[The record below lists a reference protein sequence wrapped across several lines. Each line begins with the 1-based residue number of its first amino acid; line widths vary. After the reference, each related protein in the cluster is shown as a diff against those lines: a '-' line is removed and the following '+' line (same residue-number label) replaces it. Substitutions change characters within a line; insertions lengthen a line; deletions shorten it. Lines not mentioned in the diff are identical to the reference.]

1 LNELPGDRPG
11 NAVGSPTG
19 GPQPLLIYDGDCGFC
34 GYWARYW
41 QKLTGDSVRYKPY
54 QEVESQFPAISRA
67 EFQRAVQYVAPDG
80 RTASA
85 AEASFLTLSHAR
97 GKEFWL
103 ALYKRLPGFAALS
116 ELAYAFISAH
126 RSAFYHISLCLWGR
140 DYTPPRRDLVA
151 FLFTRLFGLI
161 YLAAFISFGVQ
172 ANGLIGSHGI
182 LPLAD
187 LVNNVGARL
196 GPVRFYLM
204 PMVFWWN
211 ASDLAIQVVCWAGAG
226 LSVLL
231 VFNVLPR
238 VSLLLL
244 YVLYLSL
251 LYGGQE
257 FMTYQWDIF
266 LLEAGFLTLLMSFI
280 KAPGIWLLRWLLF
293 RFIFMSGMVKLLSGD
308 PNWRNL
314 SALSYHFLSQP
325 LPTPLAWYA
334 AHLPLPVLTAATAA
348 MFFVELILP
357 FGIFCPR
364 RMRFF
369 AAFGI
374 LLLQSCILITGNYN
388 WFNLQ
393 TMLLCLLLFDDAA
406 IQEIIPRALI
416 RLLPTSAANIERRR
430 AVTVIGG
437 GLALLIVFCSLVQM
451 DVRFG
456 GNPPA
461 AMQTVDS
468 LIEPLHIVSP
478 YGLFAVMTTKRDEI
492 IIEGSDDG
500 INWREYSFR
509 YKPGDLARRPRWNI
523 PHQPRL
529 DWQMWF
535 AALEDPRRL
544 RWFYRFVQ
552 RLLENEP
559 AVTELLEHNPFPDK
573 PPAYLRAQFYDYRY
587 TNGKA
592 KSKGQWWERDLL
604 RPYFPTV
611 HLKGK

>member
-1 LNELPGDRPG
+1 MKEASG
-11 NAVGSPTG
+11 NQPAAVDPPTA
-19 GPQPLLIYDGDCGFC
+19 GPKPLLIYDGDCGFC

-41 QKLTGDSVRYKPY
+41 QKLTGDSVCYRPY
-54 QEVESQFPAISRA
+54 QDVAAQYPAISPA
-67 EFQRAVQYVAPDG
+67 EFQRAVQYIAPDG

-97 GKEFWL
+97 GKGVWL
-103 ALYKRLPGFAALS
+103 ALYRRLPGFAAIS
-116 ELAYAFISAH
+116 ERAYTFIAAH
-126 RSAFYHISLCLWGR
+126 RSAFYRISLCLWGR
-140 DYTPPRRDLVA
+140 DYAPPRHALIA

-187 LVNNVGARL
+187 WVNAVGARI

-211 ASDLAIQVVCWAGAG
+211 ASDLAIQVACWAGAG
-226 LSVLL
+226 LSLL
-231 VFNVLPR
+231 VVFNVLPR
-238 VSLLLL
+238 LSLLLL

-257 FMTYQWDIF
+257 FMTYQWDTF
-266 LLEAGFLTLLMSFI
+266 LLEAGFLTLLMSFV
-280 KAPGIWLLRWLLF
+280 KTPGLWLLRWLLF
-293 RFIFMSGMVKLLSGD
+293 RFLFMSGMVKLLSGD

-314 SALSYHFLSQP
+314 SALAYHFLTQP

-334 AHLPLPVLTAATAA
+334 AHLPPRVLTCATAA

-357 FGIFCPR
+357 FGIFGPR
-364 RMRFF
+364 RVRFF

-406 IQEIIPRALI
+406 LQKVMPQRLI
-416 RLLPTSAANIERRR
+416 RLLSIRGSHAEPRR
-430 AVTVIGG
+430 AVTVIGRA
-437 GLALLIVFCSLVQM
+437 LALLIVFCSLVQM
-451 DVRFG
+451 AVRFG

-461 AMQTVDS
+461 VAQTVDG

-492 IIEGSDDG
+492 VIEGSDDG
-500 INWREYSFR
+500 VNWREYSFR
-509 YKPGDLARRPRWNI
+509 YKPGDLARGPRWNV

-535 AALEDPRRL
+535 AALEDPRGL
-544 RWFYRFVQ
+544 RWFSRFLQ

-559 AVTELLEHNPFPDK
+559 AVTGLLEENPFPDK
-573 PPAYLRAQFYDYRY
+573 PPAYVRAQFYDYSY
-587 TNGKA
+587 TSGEAKA
-592 KSKGQWWERDLL
+592 QGLWWERHLL
-604 RPYFPTV
+604 GLYFPTV
-611 HLKGK
+611 HLKGE